1 MSKVKR
7 SGDKL
12 KLAPFVAMTWEIL
25 NSEAYIKLTPS
36 AGKALPY
43 FRGKGMKI
51 VFSRNAEESNA
62 EFVFS
67 YDEAERL
74 GFAPATYSRIIGELV
89 EKGFV
94 DQAGYGGLRGFCKSY
109 SKFSLSN
116 RWRQYG
122 KPDFE
127 KVSRYPSEPR

>member
-7 SGDKL
+7 SKDKL
-12 KLAPFVAMTWEIL
+12 KLTPFVAMTWEIL
-25 NSEAYIKLTPS
+25 NSDAYIKLRPS

-51 VFSRNAEESNA
+51 AFAKNDNENNA

-74 GFAPATYSRIIGELV
+74 GFSSATYSRIIKELI

-94 DQAGYGGLRGFCKSY
+94 EPSGYGGLKGFCKSFN
-109 SKFSLSN
+109 KFRLSN

-127 KVSRYPSEPR
+127 LVPRYPSEPQ